1 MNNVAWYV
9 LICFCF
15 TSARFNRIQQ
25 TNGNVCLQTGGAG
38 DTTPRS
44 EAAGPLRCYKS
55 ANELAF
61 ASFFRYIVVQG
72 LIPFVVRGTRGP
84 AACFSCA
91 CAAPTACRFPQLRD
105 NDPTIESF
113 VCDVMLPALP
123 AGCCL
128 PHTIYQRHIHVSC
141 ARSRPAGTPPSLPS

>member
-1 MNNVAWYV
+1 MFMNNVAWYV

-105 NDPTIESF
+105 NR
-113 VCDVMLPALP
+113 VVRL
-123 AGCCL
+123 
-128 PHTIYQRHIHVSC
+128 
-141 ARSRPAGTPPSLPS
+141 